1 MKALGVLI
9 AIALAL
15 ALQTT
20 LAQFVVGGTT
30 ALDLVLVVVVYIALT
45 SGPVAGMLA
54 GSVAGIIQ
62 DALSSGVIGIGGLA
76 KSIVGFVAGLL
87 GQQFIVTAA
96 LPRFV
101 MFLAATAV
109 HSAVFMGL
117 YMLLGLRTFSS
128 PWAAVLS
135 QAVGNAAVGMIA
147 FTIVESLPGFGERWR
162 ASSRRPRHRKRDS
175 R

>member
-1 MKALGVLI
+1 VKAAGVLI

-20 LAQFVVGGTT
+20 LARFVVGGTA
-30 ALDLVLVVVVYIALT
+30 ALDLVLVVVVYVALT
-45 SGPVAGMLA
+45 TGPVSGLLA

-76 KSIVGFVAGLL
+76 KSIVGFAAGVI

-101 MFLAATAV
+101 MFLTATAL
-109 HSAVFMGL
+109 HAAVFMGL
-117 YMLLGLRTFSS
+117 YVLLELRTFSA
-128 PWAAVLS
+128 PWAAIAS
-135 QAVGNAAVGMIA
+135 QAVVNAAVGMIA
-147 FTIVESLPGFGERWR
+147 FTIIESLPGFVERR
-162 ASSRRPRHRKRDS
+162 RSRRVRH
-175 R
+175 